1 MKLECKHEGG
11 GGGGKLRV
19 FGMYYMKHITIKI
32 WNILLKICNS
42 EYKTRVYCNM
52 EHKTLNIE
60 L

>member
-1 MKLECKHEGG
+1 MKLECKHEG

-32 WNILLKICNS
+32 CNS
-42 EYKTRVYCNM
+42 EYKTRIYCNM